1 MTHLEFNDRAF
12 GKYARKAQRI
22 NLACAADLA
31 AQKQSGVDT
40 IATIAN
46 KAADVLAIALFL
58 GALIFAACAL

>member
-31 AQKQSGVDT
+31 AQKQRGADT

-46 KAADVLAIALFL
+46 QAADLLCVALLL
-58 GALIFAACAL
+58 GAVIFAAWAL